1 MYAVHS
7 NAASAITAHV
17 AAASAANQQL
27 NSSRPGAGSTQG
39 QPGSSSSGRVQEKPH
54 AHKEDF
60 VDVEKSNM
68 VMLVSVVWVVTE
80 M

>member
-7 NAASAITAHV
+7 SAASAITAHV
-17 AAASAANQQL
+17 AAASAASQQL
-27 NSSRPGAGSTQG
+27 NSSRPGASSTQG
-39 QPGSSSSGRVQEKPH
+39 QPGSSSGRVQEKPH

-68 VMLVSVVWVVTE
+68 VMLVSVVSV
-80 M
+80 